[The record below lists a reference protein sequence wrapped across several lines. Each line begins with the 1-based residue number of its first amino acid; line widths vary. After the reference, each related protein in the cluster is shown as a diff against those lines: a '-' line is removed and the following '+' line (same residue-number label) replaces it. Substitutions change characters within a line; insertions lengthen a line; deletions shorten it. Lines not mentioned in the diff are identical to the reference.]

1 MLDYSHSGRL
11 HDSNKVACEFRV
23 SSSRVCLGL
32 ESIGFPPASG
42 ERHSSDRSIHLLIYL
57 GVHGIILAQRNRN
70 VLLVLSSRALSASEM
85 NHQSVVS
92 TVRAR
97 TIQIGVVAG
106 EIVIIRIC
114 IALHVQFFTIYPCRQ
129 DLSVFLT

>member
-1 MLDYSHSGRL
+1 M
-11 HDSNKVACEFRV
+11 N
-23 SSSRVCLGL
+23 LGL
-32 ESIGFPPASG
+32 ILSFLGF
-42 ERHSSDRSIHLLIYL
+42 ILIYL
-57 GVHGIILAQRNRN
+57 GVHGVILAQRNRN
-70 VLLVLSSRALSASEM
+70 VLPVRSSCVLLASEM

-114 IALHVQFFTIYPCRQ
+114 IALHVQFFTIYPRGK